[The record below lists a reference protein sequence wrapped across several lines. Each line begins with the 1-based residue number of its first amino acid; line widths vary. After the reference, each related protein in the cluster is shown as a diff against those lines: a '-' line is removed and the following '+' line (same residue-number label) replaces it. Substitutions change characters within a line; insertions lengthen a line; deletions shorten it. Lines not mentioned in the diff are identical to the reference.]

1 MKVKLSI
8 ICSQQNNGS
17 YAAVCPDLKG
27 CFTQGDTYEQ
37 TMIQLKDLIEATIR
51 EDLTE
56 NELHELIETK
66 SKIFSEY
73 EVVV

>member
-1 MKVKLSI
+1 MTVKLSI
-8 ICSQQNNGS
+8 VCSQQNNGS

-37 TMIQLKDLIEATIR
+37 TILQLKDLIETIIK

-56 NELHELIETK
+56 DELQGLIETK
-66 SKIFSEY
+66 AKIFTEY
-73 EVVV
+73 ELVV